1 MNKKNEFINK
11 KSLHTAALILENGQ
25 IFWGKGLGPKKT
37 AIAELCF
44 NTSITGYQEVITDPS
59 YAKQIITFTFPHI
72 GIVGTNENDN
82 ESSKVYA
89 SGCIISQ
96 DLSMQSNWR
105 SKKSLSD
112 WFVNKNIPCITN
124 IDTRQI
130 TRILTTEG
138 ALKAALVN
146 YGNENIDL
154 ENIKKDLK
162 NWQGLKNLDLSEF
175 VTTKKPYKFNESIW
189 NPSINKYNSKKLNDN
204 DFKIVCIDYGA
215 KKNIFRS
222 LTKKNLNVTVVPSN
236 YSFEEIMSYNPVG
249 IFLSNGPGDPYATG
263 KYAIPIIKKFIELKI
278 PIFGICLGHQILSL
292 ALGGKTKKM
301 YQGHR
306 GSNHPVKNLKT
317 KKVEITCQNHGFEV
331 LSNSLPSNVIQTH
344 ISLFDKTNEGIKHK
358 FLPIFSVQYHPES
371 SPGPHDSKYLFD
383 LFYKNI
389 KKYAKKK

>member
-112 WFVNKNIPCITN
+112 WFMKKNIPCITN

-215 KKNIFRS
+215 KKIY
-222 LTKKNLNVTVVPSN
+222 LDPLQKK
-236 YSFEEIMSYNPVG
+236 I
-249 IFLSNGPGDPYATG
+249 
-263 KYAIPIIKKFIELKI
+263 
-278 PIFGICLGHQILSL
+278 
-292 ALGGKTKKM
+292 
-301 YQGHR
+301 
-306 GSNHPVKNLKT
+306 
-317 KKVEITCQNHGFEV
+317 
-331 LSNSLPSNVIQTH
+331 
-344 ISLFDKTNEGIKHK
+344 
-358 FLPIFSVQYHPES
+358 
-371 SPGPHDSKYLFD
+371 
-383 LFYKNI
+383 
-389 KKYAKKK
+389 